1 MEIQVPHFQERRQLG
16 RIKIPEPTLCQI
28 YVPHSRKLIVYRGL
42 IKNISL
48 GGIYF
53 VCDEQPPLKRDNI
66 RYLIFNIIYNYQK
79 IYRLTFHGL
88 VVRTENVSSQF
99 GIALQFLSDPVY
111 YPIKTIDEE
120 LPYVDKIRI
129 LYQNYDLYRKAYE
142 IVRKTPEIRTDKIN
156 NIKNCLDHNLYQI
169 DQKKLARA
177 ITSNLT
183 EKYENLAGEFYKRI
197 MK

>member
-1 MEIQVPHFQERRQLG
+1 MEIQVPHFQERRQFG
-16 RIKIPEPTLCQI
+16 RIKIPGPSLCQI
-28 YVPHSRKLIVYRGL
+28 YVPHSRKLIVYRGQ

-53 VCDEQPPLKRDNI
+53 ICDEQPPLTRDNI

-88 VVRTENVSSQF
+88 VVRTEMVSSQF
-99 GIALQFLSDPVY
+99 AIALQFLSDPVY

-129 LYQNYDLYRKAYE
+129 MYQNYDLYRKAYE
-142 IVRKTPEIRTDKIN
+142 TVEETPEIRTDKIN
-156 NIKNCLDHNLYQI
+156 NIKNRLEHNLYQI
-169 DQKKLARA
+169 DQTKLARA
-177 ITSNLT
+177 MTENLT
-183 EKYENLAGEFYKRI
+183 DNYGNLAGESYQRI